1 MFNLFSGGDAL
12 DVKKRFELFG
22 KNTQGSMSKV
32 SPVRERQTGKMFCLK
47 LLDKEKTARFEE
59 RFAGLKKPSEGEIG
73 LALHH
78 RNLVET
84 FETGLTTD
92 GEAFLLME
100 LIDGYGLNF
109 LIETH
114 PDKLNTRRVNL
125 LLQMADGLDH
135 IHKQGFMHRDICPRN
150 MMVTKKGIL
159 KHIDFGL
166 TIPFKPEFC
175 KPGNRTGTADY
186 LAPEVV
192 KRQTTDQRVDLFA
205 LGVTAFELIT
215 GIPPWEK
222 ATSQQNLM
230 KTAPPKAPREVKPDL
245 DDLTVEFLTKAVER
259 EPARRFQTAHDF
271 HAMASR
277 LPRTM

>member
-1 MFNLFSGGDAL
+1 
-12 DVKKRFELFG
+12 
-22 KNTQGSMSKV
+22 
-32 SPVRERQTGKMFCLK
+32 MFCLK
-47 LLDKEKTARFEE
+47 LLDKDKTARFEE
-59 RFAGLKKPSEGEIG
+59 RFAGLQKPSEGEISLG
-73 LALHH
+73 LHH

-84 FETGLTTD
+84 LEIGLTTD

-125 LLQMADGLDH
+125 LLQMSEGMDYV
-135 IHKQGFMHRDICPRN
+135 HKQGFMHRDVCPRN

-166 TIPFKPEFC
+166 AIPLKPEFC

-205 LGVTAFELIT
+205 LGVTAFELFT
-215 GIPPWEK
+215 GTMPWEK

-230 KTAPPKAPREVKPDL
+230 KTAQPRSPREAKPDL
-245 DDLTVEFLTKAVER
+245 DDLTAEFLTKAIER
-259 EPARRFQTAHDF
+259 EPARRFQTAQDF

-277 LPRTM
+277 LPRTL